1 MNTRRHILGFLLLAG
16 LSLFSQNRLN
26 AQEFSKSGL
35 TKSWRLEKY
44 YEEGE
49 YYPPEKNEVKD
60 YFQFNPDMTFTAL
73 MEGELFKG
81 TWMLNTNGAYIEIKY
96 STGEL
101 DKLRIKWLGEHSLV
115 VIFDADYYRYTEVHY
130 LSIKP

>member
-1 MNTRRHILGFLLLAG
+1 MNIPCHILGFLLLAG
-16 LSLFSQNRLN
+16 LSLLTQNPLS
-26 AQEFSKSGL
+26 AQNWSKSGL
-35 TKSWRLEKY
+35 TKSWQLEKY

-60 YFQFNPDMTFTAL
+60 YFHFNPDMTFTAL
-73 MEGELFKG
+73 MEGETFKG

-101 DKLRIKWLGEHSLV
+101 D
-115 VIFDADYYRYTEVHY
+115 
-130 LSIKP
+130 